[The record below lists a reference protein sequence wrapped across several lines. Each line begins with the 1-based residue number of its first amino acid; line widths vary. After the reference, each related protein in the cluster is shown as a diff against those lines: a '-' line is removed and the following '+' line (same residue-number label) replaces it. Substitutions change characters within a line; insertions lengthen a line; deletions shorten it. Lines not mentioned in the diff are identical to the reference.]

1 MAKLMIDQEKCI
13 KCGTCAAIY
22 PDYFESRNDHFESKG
37 ITVDIQEAKNLA
49 GVCPVEAILIKEE

>member
-1 MAKLMIDQEKCI
+1 MVIDQEKCI

-37 ITVDIQEAKNLA
+37 ITVNIQEAKNLT